1 MDTAETKLVWGYCCS
16 REQPLPR
23 EIMKSKRAT
32 GRATVVTE
40 LDEYGYI
47 RWESFLEAQ
56 HPPSRKGEKPSDSC
70 SAKCCG
76 HSREFCACPSNASL
90 PTSTRTSPALCL
102 LPADSQLRERESELY
117 YRNRGPAHKPKQIF
131 FCPHPSVESHSAVTV
146 CLETPVSW
154 LKNTAPTND
163 NISGCLQRSGQ
174 S

>member
-1 MDTAETKLVWGYCCS
+1 
-16 REQPLPR
+16 
-23 EIMKSKRAT
+23 MKSKRAT

-76 HSREFCACPSNASL
+76 HSREFCTCPSNASL

-102 LPADSQLRERESELY
+102 LPADSQLREQESELY
-117 YRNRGPAHKPKQIF
+117 YRNRGPAREPKQIF
-131 FCPHPSVESHSAVTV
+131 FCPHPSVESHSVVTV
-146 CLETPVSW
+146 CLETPVSR
-154 LKNTAPTND
+154 LK
-163 NISGCLQRSGQ
+163 ILHLQTTTFRDACKEAGRADDSIELKLPRPKRWQ
-174 S
+174 ADCWASH